1 MDSKKFI
8 ELLEKDIRETR
19 NLTLA
24 IEEETRRI
32 GQLADAGRKSAD
44 DAWEVVRK
52 TREEIKARRE
62 MPFWKKIFG

>member
-1 MDSKKFI
+1 MDSKFI
-8 ELLEKDIRETR
+8 ELLEKEIRETR

-44 DAWEVVRK
+44 AAWEVVNK
-52 TREEIKARRE
+52 TREEIKSRQER
-62 MPFWKKIFG
+62 PFWKKLFG

>member
-1 MDSKKFI
+1 MDSKFI
-8 ELLEKDIRETR
+8 ELLEKEIRETR

-32 GQLADAGRKSAD
+32 SQLVEAGHKDADA
-44 DAWEVVRK
+44 AWEVVTK
-52 TREEIKARRE
+52 TREEIESRRK